1 MFVSLS
7 TPPSPKIEGRGRG
20 GGNFKSALSPF
31 FMVGLSWGR
40 GGGNFKSALSSLFM
54 VGLARGKR
62 QICLSPSQLP
72 PLPKLGGKEGGKEI
86 LNQLYLHS
94 LWLD

>member
-7 TPPSPKIEGRGRG
+7 TPPSLKIEGRGRG
-20 GGNFKSALSPF
+20 GGNFKSALSP
-31 FMVGLSWGR
+31 
-40 GGGNFKSALSSLFM
+40 LFM

-72 PLPKLGGKEGGKEI
+72 PLPKLRGEEGGEEI